1 MAKKAKYPNIV
12 RGGIAIPI
20 PNRANYYYMKGRKH
34 KDGGIDIGENPRTG
48 LEVEDGEVLH
58 LTDNN
63 IKVYSSV
70 PFLNGKSPAEKVLGG
85 DNPNK
90 VFKQQ
95 EDFKDKNN
103 LNDDGTRKAEYG
115 KKAAVVRTPE
125 DENVS
130 KLTRS
135 YYKEVNPLA
144 GYPSAG
150 DAIAHG
156 MNVFGR
162 RYKDTDSTA
171 YPVTDRVAD
180 ATWRK
185 RLGLSYDEADLPS
198 NADGSVRLPKDREL
212 EMPVDTNLLKR
223 RINANLKLSDK
234 YKQNNKLKSKEVVD
248 WAIGEDQAALDAL
261 RHTYKT
267 GEPVVVNEQVYN
279 TRSLINNGKISMPGS
294 SPLNPLQNY
303 TLQYDKDRHVMMY
316 RDVYDFNHLD
326 WAVPGKGYKIK
337 GEIDLNKKQMGGIT
351 NKPVTITV
359 NGKTKVVYS
368 PSTGGTRSEAKG
380 VRNKALLGKEKKEEK
395 EISEE
400 ERQLIENYHT
410 RKHADDNWDIPVLN
424 YNTKAPISFKKKVTT
439 IKPADTSK
447 INKVSNYN
455 IVDVEEDITYPI
467 NDKNNDKNNDR
478 ISLAG
483 NIVGSL
489 LSSHINKRALDK
501 MRISSAPTPRQAI
514 KLKTRINITPQ
525 LDRMRETL
533 TAYERNIN
541 ANTASSRVALAR
553 KNRASMEMLSQY
565 NTLLGDKENKETTLI
580 NQDRLNRQN
589 ISNQNI
595 ADYNAY
601 LDKKATFENA
611 IIDKESENRVGL
623 INNLNSAIQ
632 STIANK
638 EKRRKDKNS
647 LIAAMAANPNVNP
660 KYFRDLGADW
670 ITDEMIA
677 NWEKANKKG

>member
-144 GYPSAG
+144 GYPGFG

-171 YPVTDRVAD
+171 YPVTDKVAD

-279 TRSLINNGKISMPGS
+279 SRSLINNGKISMPGS

-380 VRNKALLGKEKKEEK
+380 VRNKALLGKKEEEEK

-400 ERQLIENYHT
+400 ERRLIENYHT
-410 RKHADDNWDIPVLN
+410 RRHADDNWDIPVLN
-424 YNTKAPISFKKKVTT
+424 YNIKAPISFEKKVTT

-455 IVDVEEDITYPI
+455 IVDVEEDITHPI
-467 NDKNNDKNNDR
+467 NDKNNDR
-478 ISLAG
+478 ISLTG

-489 LSSHINKRALDK
+489 LSSYINKRALDK
-501 MRISSAPTPRQAI
+501 MNISSAPTPRQAI

-533 TAYERNIN
+533 TAYERNVN

-553 KNRASMEMLSQY
+553 KNRASMEMLSHY

-601 LDKKATFENA
+601 LDKKATFKNA
-611 IIDKESENRVGL
+611 IIDKESENTVGL

-647 LIAAMAANPNVNP
+647 LIATIAANPNVNP